1 MNISSD
7 ELRTIQ
13 LGPMWVLSA
22 LAGTCSRFD
31 ADELAAFWDT
41 VVAVALRTPEPAR
54 QLLTS
59 TSGDR
64 SGLLLD
70 FELDDRPVVSGL
82 GQMVA
87 VLDRLGPPTGLDY
100 RRALVNIA
108 VGLGRARGPFG
119 RRMTPQDEQMVL
131 LIATLLE
138 VESAPGLPDEVLV

>member
-1 MNISSD
+1 MDISSD
-7 ELRTIQ
+7 ELRTLQ
-13 LGPMWVLSA
+13 LGPVWVLSA

-82 GQMVA
+82 GQVMA
-87 VLDRLGPPTGLDY
+87 VLDRMGPPVGPDY
-100 RRALVNIA
+100 RLALVNIA
-108 VGLGRARGPFG
+108 IGLGLARGPFG
-119 RRMTPQDEQMVL
+119 RRMTPQDEHMVL